1 MNRYIY
7 ILLIGI
13 LSVLKPGFVNARAQN
28 TISDSL
34 DISLLTCSQG
44 PDAYERFGHSGIRV
58 LDYKTGQDLVF
69 HYGVFSFNTPNFIY
83 RFVKGETDYKLGLVP
98 MSAFLY
104 EYDARGLGM
113 TERVLWLS
121 KQQKQQLVELL
132 VENYRPEN
140 RTYRYN
146 YFFDN
151 CATRP
156 FYKIEEASGGLIRYD
171 STWVKPVTHR
181 MLLKEKTGENT
192 WLDFGISLTVAGRA
206 DRPTSMREQ
215 IFLPEMLERCYEN
228 AMIDLPAGKMQDS
241 LGEANIVLTRPLV
254 KEKRTLLEMK
264 PEVYEEIHNHN
275 VLLSPLAVSLFVL
288 LCAILLTWGQSRSR
302 TREQENEAMTY
313 AEYEQVQTHP
323 ARSVLHRNAWDWA
336 GQIFDTLLLLVSGL
350 GGIIVWFLNFF
361 SEHPAVS
368 ENWNC
373 WWLLPTNLIF
383 ALFIWLKFPQKIC
396 KYYFFI
402 IFAALIVYLLAS
414 IMSDQKPHPAFIPLV
429 WAMAVR
435 YWYRAKEIQFR

>member
-1 MNRYIY
+1 MNRHILYI
-7 ILLIGI
+7 IGVI
-13 LSVLKPGFVNARAQN
+13 SSFFLSEAIQARTPGPL
-28 TISDSL
+28 SDSL
-34 DISLLTCSQG
+34 EISLLTCSQG
-44 PDAYERFGHSGIRV
+44 PDAYERFGHTGIRV
-58 LDYKTGQDLVF
+58 HDLKTGRDLVF

-83 RFVKGETDYKLGLVP
+83 RFVKGETDYQLGLVP

-104 EYDARGLGM
+104 EYDTRGLGM

-121 KQQKQQLVELL
+121 KPQKQRLAELL
-132 VENYRPEN
+132 YENYRPEN

-156 FYKIEEASGGLIRYD
+156 FYKIEEATDGLIRYD

-206 DRPTSMREQ
+206 DRPTTMREQ
-215 IFLPEMLERCYEN
+215 IFLPEILERCYEN
-228 AMIDLPAGKMQDS
+228 AMIDLPTGKMQDS
-241 LGEANIVLTRPLV
+241 LGEARIVLTRPLV
-254 KEKRTLLEMK
+254 KEKNTLLEMK
-264 PEVYEEIHNHN
+264 PEVYEEIHEHN
-275 VLLSPLAVSLFVL
+275 ILLSPLAVSFFVL
-288 LCAILLTWGQSRSR
+288 LCAVLLTWGQSRSR
-302 TREQENEAMTY
+302 TREQENAAMTY
-313 AEYEQVQTHP
+313 AEYEQMKVRPVHNTRYHG
-323 ARSVLHRNAWDWA
+323 AWDW
-336 GQIFDTLLLLVSGL
+336 GVQIFDTLLLLASGL

-383 ALFIWLKFPQKIC
+383 ALLIWLKIPQKLC
-396 KYYFFI
+396 KSYFFI

-414 IMSDQKPHPAFIPLV
+414 ILAEQRPHTAFIPLV
-429 WAMAVR
+429 WAMSVR
-435 YWYRAKEIQFR
+435 YWFRAKDKQI